1 MTPHTRNAALL
12 AAAAPCLLAALLAA
26 LPAAASDAARDAA
39 LNGRPAASGGTYGS
53 TYGDAHGGS
62 HAAHR
67 PVDKTYP
74 VQPPPGRLAQGEPV
88 QRALPGASAP
98 WRR

>member
-1 MTPHTRNAALL
+1 MTPHTRSAALL

-26 LPAAASDAARDAA
+26 PSAAALD
-39 LNGRPAASGGTYGS
+39 GRPAV
-53 TYGDAHGGS
+53 HGGS

-88 QRALPGASAP
+88 QRGLPGTSAGASA
-98 WRR
+98 R

>member
-1 MTPHTRNAALL
+1 MTPHTRSAALL

-26 LPAAASDAARDAA
+26 PSAAAQTVA
-39 LNGRPAASGGTYGS
+39 LDGRPAV
-53 TYGDAHGGS
+53 HGGS

-88 QRALPGASAP
+88 QRDLPGTSAGASA
-98 WRR
+98 R

>member
-1 MTPHTRNAALL
+1 MTPHTRSAALL

-26 LPAAASDAARDAA
+26 PPATASDAA
-39 LNGRPAASGGTYGS
+39 LNGRPAASGGAYGR
-53 TYGDAHGGS
+53 TYGDAYGGS

-88 QRALPGASAP
+88 RRALPGASAP
-98 WRR
+98 